1 MRKINIIFS
10 ISLAAV
16 LLSGCSIYRKYQ
28 RPENLLPVDSLY
40 RQELVSPSDSAASAD
55 STSLGYMPW
64 EEMFT
69 DPYLQ
74 DLIREGLENNTDLL
88 SAALRVQ
95 QAQARLKASKWA
107 YSPSLNLAPQGG
119 YNYTLADDG
128 GNTSSAGTWT
138 YNAGLSASWDI
149 DLFGSLLNAKR
160 GAQAALLQQEA
171 YRQAVRSQL
180 IATIANAYYSILMLD
195 EQVNISTENVSLWA
209 EQIRTME
216 AMLKVGRTTE
226 NAVTQARAQLYGLE
240 ASLADLQRQ
249 RQEAENALCSVLGT
263 VSVKI
268 ERGTLAEQTLP
279 EAVSVGV
286 PLELLS
292 NRPDVYQAEMS
303 LASAYYSTNQARSA
317 FYPKLTLS
325 GSAGWT
331 NSVGQAILN
340 PGGLIVSA
348 LASLAQPIFNKGQ
361 LISNLRVAKAEEEIA
376 KLTYKQTLLNAGEE
390 VNNALYALEIYDTM
404 FTKHLAQ
411 RKDLERTV
419 ETSQYLY
426 QTNKATYL
434 EVLTARQS
442 LLSAQL
448 NVVSDRYMQLQT
460 TVNLYR
466 ALGGG
471 RE

>member
-1 MRKINIIFS
+1 MRKIIL
-10 ISLAAV
+10 ISLAV
-16 LLSGCSIYRKYQ
+16 VMVSGCSIYRKYE
-28 RPENLLPVDSLY
+28 RPENLVPVDSLY
-40 RQELVSPSDSAASAD
+40 RAELVTPEDSAAAAD
-55 STSLGYMPW
+55 SSSLGYMPW

-69 DPYLQ
+69 DAHLQ
-74 DLIREGLENNTDLL
+74 ELIRRGLENNTDLL
-88 SAALRVQ
+88 TAAYRVQ
-95 QAQARLKASKWA
+95 QAQAQLKASKWA

-128 GNTSSAGTWT
+128 GQVSTSGSWS
-138 YNAGLSASWDI
+138 YNIGLSASWDI

-160 GAQAALLQQEA
+160 GAQATLLQQEA

-180 IATIANAYYSILMLD
+180 IATIANTYYSLLMLD
-195 EQVNISTENVSLWA
+195 EQVRISAENVSIWS

-216 AMLKVGRTTE
+216 AMLKVGRITE
-226 NAVTQARAQLYGLE
+226 NALTQSRAQLYGLE

-249 RQEAENALCSVLGT
+249 CQETENALCSLLG
-263 VSVKI
+263 SVYTKI
-268 ERGTLAEQTLP
+268 ERGTLDEQTLP
-279 EAVSVGV
+279 ENVTVGV

-292 NRPDVYQAEMS
+292 NRPDVYQAEMA

-331 NSVGQAILN
+331 NAVGQAVLN

-348 LASLAQPIFNKGQ
+348 LAQLAQPIFNKGQ
-361 LISNLRVAKAEEEIA
+361 LTSNLRVAKAEEEIA
-376 KLTYKQTLLNAGEE
+376 KLTYKQTLLDAGEE
-390 VNNALYALEIYDTM
+390 VNNNIYALEIYDTM
-404 FTKHLAQ
+404 LEKHEAQ
-411 RKDLERTV
+411 RQDLERTV
-419 ETSQYLY
+419 QTAEYLY
-426 QTNKATYL
+426 QKSSSTTYL

-448 NVVSDRYMQLQT
+448 NVVSDKYLLLQT

-466 ALGGG
+466 SLGGG
-471 RE
+471 REL

>member
-1 MRKINIIFS
+1 MRKIIFT
-10 ISLAAV
+10 IAAV
-16 LLSGCSIYRKYQ
+16 AVVSSCSIYRKYQ
-28 RPENLLPVDSLY
+28 RPEDVVPMDSLY
-40 RQELVSPSDSAASAD
+40 RAELVSPEEDARAAED
-55 STSLGYMPW
+55 STSFGYMPW

-74 DLIREGLENNTDLL
+74 ELIRTALDNNTDLL
-88 SAALRVQ
+88 SAALRVE

-107 YSPSLNLAPQGG
+107 YSPSLNLGPQGG
-119 YNYTLADDG
+119 YNYTLADNQ
-128 GNTSSAGTWT
+128 GNVTTSGTWT
-138 YNAGLSASWDI
+138 YNAGLSVSWDI

-180 IATIANAYYSILMLD
+180 IATVANAYYSLLMLD
-195 EQVNISTENVSLWA
+195 EQVRVSEENVTLWA
-209 EQIRTME
+209 EQIRSME
-216 AMLKVGRTTE
+216 AMLKVGRVNE
-226 NAVTQARAQLYGLE
+226 NAVTQSRAQLYGLE
-240 ASLADLQRQ
+240 ASLADMKRQ
-249 RQEAENALCSVLGT
+249 RQEAENALCSILG
-263 VSVKI
+263 SVYTEI
-268 ERGTLAEQTLP
+268 ERGTLDEQTLP
-279 EAVSVGV
+279 QDFSVGI

-292 NRPDVYQAEMS
+292 NRPDVYQAEMA

-348 LASLAQPIFNKGQ
+348 LAQLAQPIFNKGQ
-361 LISNLRVAKAEEEIA
+361 LTSNLRVAKAEEEIA
-376 KLTYKQTLLNAGEE
+376 KLSYKQALLDAGEE
-390 VNNALYALEIYDTM
+390 VNNNLYALEIYDEM
-404 FTKHLAQ
+404 LQKHISQ
-411 RKDLERTV
+411 MTDLERSVQTA
-419 ETSQYLY
+419 EYLY
-426 QTNKATYL
+426 QKSTGMTYL

-448 NVVSDRYMQLQT
+448 NVVSDKYLLLQT

-466 ALGGG
+466 SLGGG
-471 RE
+471 RQ